1 MKYKTTKNFTFAI
14 PRKEFLVLEL
24 NALTD
29 RNTDRQTNKKT
40 DRKTD
45 IWANRR
51 TNRFTDRHDSAYLS
65 RKAQ

>member
-1 MKYKTTKNFTFAI
+1 MKYKTITNFTFAI
-14 PRKEFLVLEL
+14 QRKEFLVLEL

-40 DRKTD
+40 DRKID

-51 TNRFTDRHDSAYLS
+51 TDLQTGILRCINPQRRN
-65 RKAQ
+65 